1 MNSTT
6 RLVQIGGLIAVSVGV
21 TAILLLALAT
31 VFVLAFQ
38 VSSPGEAVTGVATAA
53 FGVIGSVV
61 GAYFGVKVG
70 TDQTKQLS
78 DAAAAANARASAIAL
93 HVPPDSADAAARAAN
108 DAISTTRM
116 TPS

>member
-6 RLVQIGGLIAVSVGV
+6 RLMQIGGLIAVSVGV
-21 TAILLLALAT
+21 TAILVLALAT

-38 VSSPGEAVTGVATAA
+38 VSSPGDAVTGVATAA

-70 TDQTKQLS
+70 TDQAKRIGE
-78 DAAAAANARASAIAL
+78 DAAAANARASALAL
-93 HVPPDSADAAARAAN
+93 HVPSDAADAAAKAAN
-108 DAISTTRM
+108 DAVTAART